1 MHQGRDVV
9 VASDPDYEVEA
20 FSCLDDHTGWFGDY
34 QTVHQLM
41 LVRRGR
47 FRVRSEGTVFDVDTT
62 SCFLGVPGQARQ
74 FAHPPTGEVS
84 TLITVSPSLWRSMAG
99 DARPGRHRIYAD
111 ARIELA
117 HRWVLAALPD
127 PGYALIERLLG
138 LLADVVARTVVGGAV
153 AGGTPLR
160 DRPLPPADRRLVERA
175 RQAIL
180 ADDPAAGRLGSLAAH
195 LGCSPYR
202 LSRAFSREVGV
213 SITHYRNRVRM
224 TRAMDRL
231 EAGESS
237 LAVLAAD
244 LGFADQAHLTRT
256 VREQLG
262 HTPTALRRSLA
273 S

>member
-9 VASDPDYEVEA
+9 VASDPDYQVEA
-20 FSCLDDHTGWFGDY
+20 FSCLDDHTSWFGSY

-41 LVRRGR
+41 LVRSGR
-47 FRVRSEGTVFDVDTT
+47 FRVRSEGVVSDLDTT
-62 SCFLGVPGQARQ
+62 GCFVAVPGQARQ
-74 FAHPPTGEVS
+74 FAHPASGEVS
-84 TLITVSPSLWRSMAG
+84 TLITVSPDLWRSMAG
-99 DARPGRHRIYAD
+99 EARVGRHRVYAD

-117 HRWVLAALPD
+117 HRWMLAALPD
-127 PGYALIERLLG
+127 PSYALIERLLG
-138 LLADVVARTVVGGAV
+138 LLAETVARTV
-153 AGGTPLR
+153 AGSPPFR
-160 DRPLPPADRRLVERA
+160 DRPVPAADRLLVEQA
-175 RQAIL
+175 RQAIRV
-180 ADDPAAGRLGSLAAH
+180 DDPAAARLGSLAAR

-262 HTPTALRRSLA
+262 HTPTALRRLLA
-273 S
+273 RPA